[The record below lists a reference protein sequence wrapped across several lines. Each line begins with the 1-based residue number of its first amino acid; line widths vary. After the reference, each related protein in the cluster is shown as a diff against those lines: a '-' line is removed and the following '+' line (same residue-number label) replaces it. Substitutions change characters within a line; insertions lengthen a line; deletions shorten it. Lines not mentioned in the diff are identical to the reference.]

1 MKTDDLHPGQIPT
14 TRAAIRREL
23 WDKSYDIITVLLK
36 CISLAPD
43 SYGFINQAVV
53 AASLL
58 ERVSCLVYKGK
69 DGVWRKLPEEAYKT
83 IFVHYAETEEE
94 VAERLAD
101 LGVPPERAG
110 EIFRTL
116 RRIAA
121 LVCPMMACVTEQ
133 AFVSEY
139 AYAIEYAVR
148 HGGDLPKPVIEM
160 LFPTNYPDYDSTQG
174 VAALIREAAG
184 TII

>member
-1 MKTDDLHPGQIPT
+1 MKTDDLHPRQIPT

-23 WDKSYDIITVLLK
+23 WDKGCFVITALLK
-36 CISLAPD
+36 CVSLAPD
-43 SYGFINQAVV
+43 SAAFVNQAVV

-69 DGVWRKLPEEAYKT
+69 DGAWRKLPENAYKKA
-83 IFVHYAETEEE
+83 IFEAYAETEDE
-94 VAERLAD
+94 VAFRL
-101 LGVPPERAG
+101 GEQAG
-110 EIFRTL
+110 DAEQAFTTL
-116 RRIAA
+116 WRIAD
-121 LVCPMMACVTEQ
+121 LVCPMLACVTEQ

-148 HGGDLPKPVIEM
+148 HGGDLPKPVIGM
-160 LFPTNYPDYDSTQG
+160 LFPTNYPDYDCTQG

>member
-43 SYGFINQAVV
+43 SCGFINQAVV

-58 ERVSCLVYKGK
+58 ERVSCLVYQGK
-69 DGVWRKLPEEAYKT
+69 DGVWRKLPEKDYKKAIFEAYT
-83 IFVHYAETEEE
+83 ETKEE
-94 VAERLAD
+94 VAERLSVHGDAARAFKTLWNIAD
-101 LGVPPERAG
+101 
-110 EIFRTL
+110 
-116 RRIAA
+116 
-121 LVCPMMACVTEQ
+121 LVCPMLACVTEQ

-148 HGGDLPKPVIEM
+148 HVGDLPKPVIGT

-174 VAALIREAAG
+174 TWENG
-184 TII
+184 QMKQ

>member
-23 WDKSYDIITVLLK
+23 WDKGCSVITALLK
-36 CISLAPD
+36 CVSLAPD
-43 SYGFINQAVV
+43 SAAFVNQAVV

-58 ERVSCLVYKGK
+58 ERVSCLVYQGK
-69 DGVWRKLPEEAYKT
+69 DGAWRKLPEEAYKKA
-83 IFVHYAETEEE
+83 IFETYTETKEE
-94 VAERLAD
+94 VAERLSGHGYAA
-101 LGVPPERAG
+101 RA
-110 EIFRTL
+110 FTTL
-116 RRIAA
+116 WRIAD
-121 LVCPMMACVTEQ
+121 LVCPMLACVTEQ

-148 HGGDLPKPVIEM
+148 HGGDLPKPVIGT
-160 LFPTNYPDYDSTQG
+160 LFPINYPDYDYTQG

>member
-14 TRAAIRREL
+14 TRTAIRREL
-23 WDKSYDIITVLLK
+23 WDKGCAVITALLK
-36 CISLAPD
+36 CVSLAPD
-43 SYGFINQAVV
+43 NCAFINQAVV

-69 DGVWRKLPEEAYKT
+69 DGSPRKLPEKAYKKA
-83 IFVHYAETEEE
+83 IFKAWAETEDE
-94 VAERLAD
+94 VAFRLGEQAGDAKRAFKTLWNIAD
-101 LGVPPERAG
+101 
-110 EIFRTL
+110 
-116 RRIAA
+116 
-121 LVCPMMACVTEQ
+121 LVCPMLACVTEQ

-148 HGGDLPKPVIEM
+148 HGGDLPKPEIGT
-160 LFPTNYPDYDSTQG
+160 LFPTNYPDYDYTQG